1 MQMTTLAAES
11 TRALAGRQVLVAGAT
26 GALGA
31 ACARALHAAG
41 ASLVLLGRRLKPLE
55 KLDDELRAAGADPA
69 LYPLNVEGATAQDYG
84 ELAERL
90 ELEIGGIH
98 GLVWC
103 TGLLPELMPVED
115 HEPSD
120 WIKVLHV
127 NLHAPALLASA
138 LTPQLRAHAGF
149 LAFAL
154 NDPTLYRHAYWGA
167 YGVAQAGLNQLVHTL
182 SEECERSGPQ
192 VLGAMLPAFKSGLR
206 LRAFPGETPDRLAT
220 PALVAE
226 ALVSAIIGGRR
237 GVHPLA
243 VGKG

>member
-1 MQMTTLAAES
+1 MLQS
-11 TRALAGRQVLVAGAT
+11 TRALAGKQILLAGAT

-41 ASLVLLGRRLKPLE
+41 ASLVLLGRRLKALD

-90 ELEIGGIH
+90 DTQIGGVD
-98 GLVWC
+98 GVLWC

-127 NLHAPALLASA
+127 NLHAPAFLASA
-138 LTPQLRAHAGF
+138 LTPQLRARSGF
-149 LAFAL
+149 IGFAL

-167 YGVAQAGLNQLVHTL
+167 YGVAQAGLNQLVHSL

-192 VLGAMLPAFKSGLR
+192 VLGALLPAFKSGLR

-226 ALVSAIIGGRR
+226 TLIGAIVAGRR
-237 GVHPLA
+237 GIQALSLRP
-243 VGKG
+243 G